1 MKVTAWGCD
10 RDTKRDEGQRNA
22 VEKRTSLVHL
32 PSWRRYTKQ
41 LLGAW
46 DCATGLVAKGLPAL
60 LGGVEV
66 DHPGRPHSLQAAER
80 RRHLLWDLKEG
91 RKLHLSRDGGWPSRE
106 EGRAGANALR
116 LLDLGYSRLRAE

>member
-46 DCATGLVAKGLPAL
+46 DCATGLVAKGRPAL

-66 DHPGRPHSLQAAER
+66 DHPREAPLTAGCGEEAAFTLGPEGGKKATPVTRGGMAIQR
-80 RRHLLWDLKEG
+80 RGQSRCKCPEAVGLGILKAQ
-91 RKLHLSRDGGWPSRE
+91 S
-106 EGRAGANALR
+106 
-116 LLDLGYSRLRAE
+116 